1 MNKLLTL
8 VLAAS
13 AAASFSVS
21 APAYAAGGFIDTALF
36 PGMSGGQVFPSDAG
50 AGISISATR
59 LNADGSTSIVYSK
72 GGKVYAEITGFY
84 VEGDAPLVS
93 SADPSFTGK
102 DGGSE
107 SVMKSGSPSHELSVM
122 FKKSGF
128 CHDLGD
134 STAELTLVQ
143 KDGDALTCSVGGE
156 DYVMAF
162 RDVRDSKK
170 NELGATAI
178 LLKLEPEANGDEFY
192 SSIDQVSNVSSV
204 WFTKTFTKEFAG
216 LDKGAKEQLTRQAA
230 LDAAGGLYLLGMADD
245 SGILNKL
252 RNGSIWD
259 RAKRDGKVVRKAF
272 LSLVPDKTEAGQDK
286 FSVDA
291 SALAYTIE
299 GDVGGETLNNDSEIA
314 DRISKDPI
322 CRGTVTERSFQPH
335 YGKIVSCSVPLSGA
349 DAYHYYIITLD
360 QEARRFAVVRSTADM
375 NPNEVR
381 GIIRDLTPRPVQK
394 PLPQQGAGNTG
405 AADDDSGLGGIIGLA
420 VLILILIGLV
430 PGAVFVLNMMRAKK
444 GLDKVSVS
452 DLKRLAGGGKGHT
465 KLTVNDLMSKNVG
478 DTVKDPAGSGEAVLE
493 ETPADGAPAVPDATA
508 AEGKAPAVPAPK
520 KASQSEVKGSGE
532 SDIKK
537 AAAEAKNAPADSGAK
552 AAAAAGVSAEAE
564 DKIKKAAAD
573 AKAVPAEAKP
583 QEQKKD
589 TSALKYSEDEDYKKK
604 LIAKD
609 EEEARKAEE
618 KRKAGEAGQGG
629 KKNDP
634 YTLKFNAGSNYKDKL
649 LAEEE
654 KAAKEAAEKKKQ
666 DAAEAGTPDKK
677 NDAYTLKFNAGSNYK
692 DKLIAEEE
700 KAAKV
705 AAAKKAESAPAGDGA
720 EKKND
725 AYTLKFT
732 PGAGQKAK
740 VAGEAPAAP
749 HAAPNIPGIKM
760 PGQGAAGKPAAA
772 PKPSGKMSWDS
783 VAPQAPKSAPNI
795 PGIKMPGQAA
805 GSKPAPAAAPKS
817 APNIPGI
824 HMTGTAGKSAPA
836 AAPKSAPN
844 IPGIKMPGQ
853 GAGSKPAP
861 AGAPKSAPN
870 IPGIHMPGTAGKS
883 APAAAPK
890 SAPNIPGI
898 HMPGT
903 AGKSAPAAAPAAKAP
918 AANPQPAKVS
928 SAMSWDS
935 VPAAKKPAAAPA
947 PKKAEGISGADSFV
961 DIMKS
966 VCSVFS
972 WNANGD
978 ISLPEAVADSADRI
992 VDTCRGSSS
1001 EETITSICR
1010 FIRVMLADFAEDDA
1024 PLVQKLVKAAGV
1036 PESFVSAVSE
1046 ADVVKATALGG
1057 PVRMFV
1063 SLWDTSA
1070 DDETRTRQKSELLGS
1085 FILIALSHFAS
1096 DPKITSRDPL
1106 TDAEKERAAS
1116 ESDTVRMLAYL
1127 GSSRAAAA
1135 LKAAG
1140 VSL

>member
-36 PGMSGGQVFPSDAG
+36 PGMSGGQVFPSAAG

-59 LNADGSTSIVYSK
+59 LNGDGSTSIVYSK
-72 GGKVYAEITGFY
+72 GGKMYAEITGFY
-84 VEGDAPLVS
+84 VDGAAPRVS

-102 DGGSE
+102 DGDSS

-122 FKKSGF
+122 FKSSGF

-134 STAELTLVQ
+134 STVELTLVQ

-156 DYVMAF
+156 DYIMAF
-162 RDVRDSKK
+162 RDIRDSKK
-170 NELGATAI
+170 VELGAAAI
-178 LLKLEPEANGDEFY
+178 LLRLDPEAGGEEFY
-192 SSIDQVSNVSSV
+192 STIDQVLNVSSV
-204 WFTKTFTKEFAG
+204 WFNKTFSKEFSG
-216 LDKGAKEQLTRQAA
+216 LDRESREQLTRQAA
-230 LDAAGGLYLLGMADD
+230 LDAAGGLYLLGLSDD
-245 SGILNKL
+245 TAILNSL
-252 RNGSIWD
+252 RNGSRWD
-259 RAKRDGKVVRKAF
+259 RAKRDGKVVRKAY

-291 SALAYTIE
+291 SALAYIIE
-299 GDVGGETLNNDSEIA
+299 GEVGGESPASDSEIA

-322 CRGTVTERSFQPH
+322 CRGAVTERSFQPH
-335 YGKIVSCSVPLSGA
+335 YGKIVSCSVPFSGA
-349 DAYHYYIITLD
+349 NAYHYYIITLD

-381 GIIRDLTPRPVQK
+381 GIIRDLTPKPVQRPV
-394 PLPQQGAGNTG
+394 PQPGAGSTDTG
-405 AADDDSGLGGIIGLA
+405 DEDSGLGGIIGLA
-420 VLILILIGLV
+420 VLLLILIGLV
-430 PGAVFVLNMMRAKK
+430 PGSVFVLNMMRAKK
-444 GLDKVSVS
+444 GLDRVSVS
-452 DLKRLAGGGKGHT
+452 DLKRLAGGGRGHT
-465 KLTVNDLMSKNVG
+465 KLTFNDLLNKNVS
-478 DTVKDPAGSGEAVLE
+478 DEVKEPQDAGADVVREEPA
-493 ETPADGAPAVPDATA
+493 GAPALDA
-508 AEGKAPAVPAPK
+508 KAPAAVPAPK
-520 KASQSEVKGSGE
+520 KAAS
-532 SDIKK
+532 
-537 AAAEAKNAPADSGAK
+537 
-552 AAAAAGVSAEAE
+552 
-564 DKIKKAAAD
+564 D
-573 AKAVPAEAKP
+573 AKSAPDESRP
-583 QEQKKD
+583 DEQKKD
-589 TSALKYSEDEDYKKK
+589 TSALKFSEHEDYKNK
-604 LIAKD
+604 LIAKN

-618 KRKAGEAGQGG
+618 KRKAREAEQGE
-629 KKNDP
+629 
-634 YTLKFNAGSNYKDKL
+634 
-649 LAEEE
+649 
-654 KAAKEAAEKKKQ
+654 
-666 DAAEAGTPDKK
+666 KK
-677 NDAYTLKFNAGSNYK
+677 NDAYTLKFTAGSNYK

-700 KAAKV
+700 KAAQA
-705 AAAKKAESAPAGDGA
+705 AAAKKKQEAAEAGTP

-732 PGAGQKAK
+732 PGASYKDKLISEEEKSKGKP
-740 VAGEAPAAP
+740 APAAP
-749 HAAPNIPGIKM
+749 AHSAPNIPGIKV
-760 PGQGAAGKPAAA
+760 PGQGADGKPAAA
-772 PKPSGKMSWDS
+772 PKPSGKISWDS

-795 PGIKMPGQAA
+795 PGIRMPGQTA
-805 GSKPAPAAAPKS
+805 GSKSSPAAAPKS
-817 APNIPGI
+817 APSIPGI
-824 HMTGTAGKSAPA
+824 RMPGQTAGSKSAPA
-836 AAPKSAPN
+836 AAPKSA
-844 IPGIKMPGQ
+844 Q
-853 GAGSKPAP
+853 
-861 AGAPKSAPN
+861 N
-870 IPGIHMPGTAGKS
+870 IPGIHMPDAGSKS
-883 APAAAPK
+883 ASAAAPK

-903 AGKSAPAAAPAAKAP
+903 AGKSAPAASPKSAPNIPGIHMPGAPAGKPAAPAAAAPAPAAK
-918 AANPQPAKVS
+918 PQPAKVS

-935 VPAAKKPAAAPA
+935 VPAANKPAAAPA
-947 PKKAEGISGADSFV
+947 PKKAEGIAGTDSFI

-966 VCSVFS
+966 ICSVFS
-972 WNANGD
+972 WNENGD
-978 ISLPEAVADSADRI
+978 ISLPEAAADNADRI
-992 VDTCRGSSS
+992 VDTCRGGSS

-1024 PLVQKLVKAAGV
+1024 PLVQQLVKAAGV

-1063 SLWDTSA
+1063 SLCDTSA
-1070 DDETRTRQKSELLGS
+1070 DEESRTRQKSELLGS

-1096 DPKITSRDPL
+1096 DPKITSLDPL

>member
-36 PGMSGGQVFPSDAG
+36 PGMSGGQVFPSAAG

-59 LNADGSTSIVYSK
+59 LNGDGSTSIVYSK
-72 GGKVYAEITGFY
+72 GGKMYAEITGFY
-84 VEGDAPLVS
+84 VDGAAPRVS

-102 DGGSE
+102 DGDSS

-122 FKKSGF
+122 FKSSGF

-134 STAELTLVQ
+134 STVELTLVQ

-156 DYVMAF
+156 DYIMAF
-162 RDVRDSKK
+162 RDIRDSKK
-170 NELGATAI
+170 VELGAAAI
-178 LLKLEPEANGDEFY
+178 LLRLDPEAGGEEFY
-192 SSIDQVSNVSSV
+192 STIDQVLNVSSV
-204 WFTKTFTKEFAG
+204 WFNKTFSKEFSG
-216 LDKGAKEQLTRQAA
+216 LDRESREQLTRQAA
-230 LDAAGGLYLLGMADD
+230 LDAAGGLYLLGLSDD
-245 SGILNKL
+245 TAILNSL
-252 RNGSIWD
+252 RNGSRWD
-259 RAKRDGKVVRKAF
+259 RAKRDGKVVRKAY

-291 SALAYTIE
+291 SALAYIIE
-299 GDVGGETLNNDSEIA
+299 GEVGGESPASDSEIA

-322 CRGTVTERSFQPH
+322 CRGAVTERSFQPH
-335 YGKIVSCSVPLSGA
+335 YGKIVSCSVPFSGA
-349 DAYHYYIITLD
+349 NAYHYYIITLD

-381 GIIRDLTPRPVQK
+381 GIIRDLTPKPVQRPV
-394 PLPQQGAGNTG
+394 PQPGAGSTDTG
-405 AADDDSGLGGIIGLA
+405 DEDSGLGGIIGLA
-420 VLILILIGLV
+420 VLLLILIGLV
-430 PGAVFVLNMMRAKK
+430 PGSVFVLNMMRAKK
-444 GLDKVSVS
+444 GLDRVSVS
-452 DLKRLAGGGKGHT
+452 DLKRLAGGGRGHT
-465 KLTVNDLMSKNVG
+465 KLTFNDLLNKNVS
-478 DTVKDPAGSGEAVLE
+478 DEVKEPQDAGAEVVREEPA
-493 ETPADGAPAVPDATA
+493 GAPALDA
-508 AEGKAPAVPAPK
+508 KASAAVPAPK
-520 KASQSEVKGSGE
+520 KAAS
-532 SDIKK
+532 
-537 AAAEAKNAPADSGAK
+537 
-552 AAAAAGVSAEAE
+552 
-564 DKIKKAAAD
+564 D
-573 AKAVPAEAKP
+573 AKSAPDESRP
-583 QEQKKD
+583 DEQKKD
-589 TSALKYSEDEDYKKK
+589 TSALKFSEHEDYKNK
-604 LIAKD
+604 LIAKN

-618 KRKAGEAGQGG
+618 KRKAREAEQGE
-629 KKNDP
+629 
-634 YTLKFNAGSNYKDKL
+634 
-649 LAEEE
+649 
-654 KAAKEAAEKKKQ
+654 
-666 DAAEAGTPDKK
+666 KK
-677 NDAYTLKFNAGSNYK
+677 NDAYTLKFTAGSNYK

-700 KAAKV
+700 KAAQA
-705 AAAKKAESAPAGDGA
+705 AAAKKKQEAAEAGTP

-732 PGAGQKAK
+732 PGASYKDKLISEEEKSKGKP
-740 VAGEAPAAP
+740 APAAP
-749 HAAPNIPGIKM
+749 AHSAPNIPGIKV
-760 PGQGAAGKPAAA
+760 PGQGADGKPAAA

-795 PGIKMPGQAA
+795 PGIRMPGQTA
-805 GSKPAPAAAPKS
+805 GSKSSPAAAPKS
-817 APNIPGI
+817 APSIPGI
-824 HMTGTAGKSAPA
+824 RMPGQTAGSKSAPA
-836 AAPKSAPN
+836 AAPKSA
-844 IPGIKMPGQ
+844 Q
-853 GAGSKPAP
+853 
-861 AGAPKSAPN
+861 N
-870 IPGIHMPGTAGKS
+870 IPGIHMPDAGSKS
-883 APAAAPK
+883 ASAAAPK

-903 AGKSAPAAAPAAKAP
+903 AGKSAPAASPKSAPNIPGIHMPGAPAGKPAAPAAAAPAPAAK
-918 AANPQPAKVS
+918 PQPAKVS

-935 VPAAKKPAAAPA
+935 VPAANKPAAAPA
-947 PKKAEGISGADSFV
+947 PKKAEGIAGTDSFI

-966 VCSVFS
+966 ICSVFS
-972 WNANGD
+972 WNENGD
-978 ISLPEAVADSADRI
+978 ISLPEAAADNADRI

-1063 SLWDTSA
+1063 SLCDTSA
-1070 DDETRTRQKSELLGS
+1070 DEESRTRQKSELLGS

-1096 DPKITSRDPL
+1096 DSKITSRDPL

-1116 ESDTVRMLAYL
+1116 DSDTVRMLAYL
-1127 GSSRAAAA
+1127 GSSRAEAA

>member
-252 RNGSIWD
+252 RNGNIWD

-493 ETPADGAPAVPDATA
+493 ETPAAGAPAVPDATA

-604 LIAKD
+604 LIAKN

-649 LAEEE
+649 IAEEE

-795 PGIKMPGQAA
+795 PGIHMP
-805 GSKPAPAAAPKS
+805 
-817 APNIPGI
+817 
-824 HMTGTAGKSAPA
+824 GTAGKSAPA
-836 AAPKSAPN
+836 A
-844 IPGIKMPGQ
+844 
-853 GAGSKPAP
+853 
-861 AGAPKSAPN
+861 APKSAPN

-890 SAPNIPGI
+890 SAPNMPGI

-935 VPAAKKPAAAPA
+935 VPAVKKPAAAPA

-972 WNANGD
+972 WNENGD

-1063 SLWDTSA
+1063 SLCDTSA

>member
-493 ETPADGAPAVPDATA
+493 ETPAAGAPAVPDATA

-604 LIAKD
+604 LIAKN

-649 LAEEE
+649 IAEEE

-972 WNANGD
+972 WNENGD

-1063 SLWDTSA
+1063 SLCDTSA

>member
-36 PGMSGGQVFPSDAG
+36 PGMSGGQVFPSAAG

-59 LNADGSTSIVYSK
+59 LNGDGSTSIVYSK
-72 GGKVYAEITGFY
+72 GGKMYAEITGFY
-84 VEGDAPLVS
+84 VDGAAPRVS

-102 DGGSE
+102 DGDSS

-122 FKKSGF
+122 FKSSGF

-134 STAELTLVQ
+134 STVELTLVQ

-156 DYVMAF
+156 DYIMAF
-162 RDVRDSKK
+162 RDIRDSKK
-170 NELGATAI
+170 VELGAAAI
-178 LLKLEPEANGDEFY
+178 LLRLDPEAGGEEFY
-192 SSIDQVSNVSSV
+192 STIDQVLNVSSV
-204 WFTKTFTKEFAG
+204 WFNKTFSKEFSG
-216 LDKGAKEQLTRQAA
+216 LDRESREQLTRQAA
-230 LDAAGGLYLLGMADD
+230 LDAAGGLYLLGLSDD
-245 SGILNKL
+245 TAILNSL
-252 RNGSIWD
+252 RNGSRWD
-259 RAKRDGKVVRKAF
+259 RAKRDGKVVRKAY

-291 SALAYTIE
+291 SALAYIIE
-299 GDVGGETLNNDSEIA
+299 GEVGGESPASDSEIA

-322 CRGTVTERSFQPH
+322 CRGAVTERSFQPH
-335 YGKIVSCSVPLSGA
+335 YGKIVSCSVPFSGA
-349 DAYHYYIITLD
+349 NAYHYYIITLD

-381 GIIRDLTPRPVQK
+381 GIIRDLTPKPVQRPV
-394 PLPQQGAGNTG
+394 PQPGAGSTDTG
-405 AADDDSGLGGIIGLA
+405 DEDSGLGGIIGLA
-420 VLILILIGLV
+420 VLLLILIGLV
-430 PGAVFVLNMMRAKK
+430 PGSVFVLNIMRAKK
-444 GLDKVSVS
+444 GLDSVSVS
-452 DLKRLAGGGKGHT
+452 DLKRLAGGGRGHT
-465 KLTVNDLMSKNVG
+465 KLTFNDLLNKNVS
-478 DTVKDPAGSGEAVLE
+478 DEVKEPQDAGADVVREEPA
-493 ETPADGAPAVPDATA
+493 GAPALDA
-508 AEGKAPAVPAPK
+508 KAPAAVPAPK
-520 KASQSEVKGSGE
+520 KAAS
-532 SDIKK
+532 
-537 AAAEAKNAPADSGAK
+537 
-552 AAAAAGVSAEAE
+552 
-564 DKIKKAAAD
+564 D
-573 AKAVPAEAKP
+573 AKSAPDESRP
-583 QEQKKD
+583 DEQKKD
-589 TSALKYSEDEDYKKK
+589 TSALKFSEHEDYKNK
-604 LIAKD
+604 LIAKN

-618 KRKAGEAGQGG
+618 KRKAREAEQGE
-629 KKNDP
+629 
-634 YTLKFNAGSNYKDKL
+634 
-649 LAEEE
+649 
-654 KAAKEAAEKKKQ
+654 
-666 DAAEAGTPDKK
+666 KK
-677 NDAYTLKFNAGSNYK
+677 NDAYTLKFTAGSNYK

-700 KAAKV
+700 KAAQA
-705 AAAKKAESAPAGDGA
+705 AAAKKKQEAAEAGTP

-732 PGAGQKAK
+732 PGASYKDKLISEEEKSKGKP
-740 VAGEAPAAP
+740 APAAP
-749 HAAPNIPGIKM
+749 AHSAPNIPGIKV
-760 PGQGAAGKPAAA
+760 PGQGADGKPAAA

-795 PGIKMPGQAA
+795 PGIRMPGQTA
-805 GSKPAPAAAPKS
+805 GSKSSPAAAPKS
-817 APNIPGI
+817 APSIPGI
-824 HMTGTAGKSAPA
+824 RMPGQTAGSKSAPA
-836 AAPKSAPN
+836 AAPKSA
-844 IPGIKMPGQ
+844 Q
-853 GAGSKPAP
+853 
-861 AGAPKSAPN
+861 N
-870 IPGIHMPGTAGKS
+870 IPGIHMPDAGSKS
-883 APAAAPK
+883 ASAAAPK

-903 AGKSAPAAAPAAKAP
+903 AGKSAPAASPKSAPNIPGIHMPGAPAGKPAAPAAAAPAPAAK
-918 AANPQPAKVS
+918 PQPAKVS

-935 VPAAKKPAAAPA
+935 VPAANKPAAAPA
-947 PKKAEGISGADSFV
+947 PKKAEGIAGTDSFI

-966 VCSVFS
+966 ICSVFS
-972 WNANGD
+972 WNENGD
-978 ISLPEAVADSADRI
+978 ISLPEAAADNADRI
-992 VDTCRGSSS
+992 VDTCRGGSS

-1024 PLVQKLVKAAGV
+1024 PLVQQLVKAAGV

-1063 SLWDTSA
+1063 SLCDTSA
-1070 DDETRTRQKSELLGS
+1070 DEESRTRQKSELLGS

-1096 DPKITSRDPL
+1096 DPKITSLDPL